1 MSKAAVIGS
10 ASWGT
15 ALAIILARR
24 GISVKLWTRDQ
35 ETADKLNQTREN
47 TTYLA
52 GVRFPSRLSATGSLE
67 EATNGADLIVIAVPS
82 GTMRANIRQTRG
94 YLNESSLI
102 VSATKGLE
110 VGSGKR
116 MSQVIAEE
124 IDAQFHPNICVL
136 SGPNIAHEAAQG
148 LLSVTV
154 VAARDAAVAER
165 AKQLIHS
172 DQFHVFTSTDVIGV
186 ELGGALK
193 NVITLGVGMVDG
205 LGNGN
210 NAKAALIIRGLGET
224 IVLGTTFGAN
234 PLTFIGLSGLGDLVV
249 TSFSP
254 LSRNSYVGRELAK
267 GRPVQD
273 IANSMPHVA
282 EGIGTT
288 LAAWQLGQKAG
299 LNLPII
305 EKIYG
310 VLYEGADVRKA
321 ASELVEYPVDGESL
335 EITKLLR
342 FLLDYLRVRWYQPP
356 SLLPDTP
363 ESEDGKSNHHP
374 PQ

>member
-24 GISVKLWTRDQ
+24 GTWVRLWTRDQ
-35 ETADKLNQTREN
+35 ETADKLNQSKEN
-47 TTYLA
+47 AKYLS
-52 GVRFPSRLSATGSLE
+52 GVRFPSRLSATGSLR
-67 EATNGADLIVIAVPS
+67 EAMDGADLIVIAVPS
-82 GTMRANIRQTRG
+82 GSMRANVRQVRDH
-94 YLNESSLI
+94 LKESSLI

-154 VAARDAAVAER
+154 VAARDVAVAER
-165 AKQLIHS
+165 AKELINS
-172 DQFHVFTSTDVIGV
+172 NQFHVFTSTDMIGV

-205 LGNGN
+205 LGNGS
-210 NAKAALIIRGLGET
+210 NAKAALIIRGLGEM

-249 TSFSP
+249 TGFSP
-254 LSRNSYVGRELAK
+254 LSRNCYVGKELAK

-273 IANSMPHVA
+273 IVSSMPHVA
-282 EGIGTT
+282 EGVGTA

-299 LNLPII
+299 LKLPII

-321 ASELVEYPVDGESL
+321 TSDLVEYPVDGESL
-335 EITKLLR
+335 EVTKLLR

-356 SLLPDTP
+356 SFLPDAP
-363 ESEDGKSNHHP
+363 ESEEDKSNHLA
-374 PQ
+374 Q